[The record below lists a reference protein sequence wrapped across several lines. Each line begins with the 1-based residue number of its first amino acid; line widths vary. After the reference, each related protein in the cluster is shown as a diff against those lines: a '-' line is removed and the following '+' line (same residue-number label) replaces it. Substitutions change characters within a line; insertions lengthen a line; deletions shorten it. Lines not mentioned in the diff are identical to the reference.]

1 MKTPKAPMSTQVMK
15 LTSKWSQAARRDCQW
30 PLRRAR
36 RRGTAL
42 IIAEKTEGFRYNS
55 RRLMESP
62 EAKGETQSDASETEE
77 VEDAEVHE
85 AESLFEQELPAE
97 EFDVPLSVQPG
108 EQADDSHDT
117 SLVPYDPLQRYLAEV
132 RKYPF
137 LSKEEELQLFHDY
150 RTTGNREAAVKL
162 ILSNLRVSVAIAAE
176 YLHFG
181 ADYMDLI
188 QEGNVGLM
196 QAIRKFDPT
205 KGVRFHSYAAWW
217 VRAYVLRYLLNT
229 HRLVK
234 IGTTQDQRKLFY
246 NLNKEKRKLEREGFV
261 PDTKLLAD
269 RLHVRERDVVEM
281 AQRLGSWDISL
292 DAPIGPDQEGTLME
306 ILPAQGT
313 PADETLADEELR
325 SEEHTSELQSRLH
338 LVCRLL
344 LEKKK
349 KNKQKKAHSDCCVTW
364 SGRCIGCSRTGAL

>member
-1 MKTPKAPMSTQVMK
+1 
-15 LTSKWSQAARRDCQW
+15 
-30 PLRRAR
+30 
-36 RRGTAL
+36 
-42 IIAEKTEGFRYNS
+42 
-55 RRLMESP
+55 MESS
-62 EAKGETQSDASETEE
+62 EAKGETQSEASETEE
-77 VEDAEVHE
+77 IEDAEVHE
-85 AESLFEQELPAE
+85 AESLFETVLPAE
-97 EFDVPLSVQPG
+97 ELDVPLLVQPG
-108 EQADDSHDT
+108 EQADDSQDT
-117 SLVPYDPLQRYLAEV
+117 ALVPYDPLQRYLGEV

-162 ILSNLRVSVAIAAE
+162 ILSNLRVSVAFAAE

-229 HRLVK
+229 YRLVK

-246 NLNKEKRKLEREGFV
+246 NLNKEKRKLEREGYV

-269 RLHVRERDVVEM
+269 RLDVRERDVVEM
-281 AQRLGSWDISL
+281 SQRLGSWDISL
-292 DAPIGPDQEGTLME
+292 DAPIGPDREGTLME
-306 ILPAQGT
+306 ILPAQDA
-313 PADETLADEELR
+313 PADEALADEELR
-325 SEEHTSELQSRLH
+325 KLFRRQLAEFAATLDDRYADILRNRILSETPMTLDEIGKKYNISRERARQLEEKLIKWLREYIKREVKDFELL
-338 LVCRLL
+338 
-344 LEKKK
+344 KP
-349 KNKQKKAHSDCCVTW
+349 
-364 SGRCIGCSRTGAL
+364 

>member
-1 MKTPKAPMSTQVMK
+1 MEPSDSMDKSQNETAEAEDVEEAEVLESEAFLDREVPADELDAPLSIRPGDQT
-15 LTSKWSQAARRDCQW
+15 
-30 PLRRAR
+30 
-36 RRGTAL
+36 
-42 IIAEKTEGFRYNS
+42 
-55 RRLMESP
+55 
-62 EAKGETQSDASETEE
+62 DAS
-77 VEDAEVHE
+77 
-85 AESLFEQELPAE
+85 Q
-97 EFDVPLSVQPG
+97 
-108 EQADDSHDT
+108 DT
-117 SLVPYDPLQRYLAEV
+117 ALVPYDPLQRYLAEV

-162 ILSNLRVSVAIAAE
+162 ILANLRVSVAIAAE
-176 YLHFG
+176 YLHSG

-229 HRLVK
+229 YRMVK

-269 RLHVRERDVVEM
+269 RLNVRERDIVEM
-281 AQRLGSWDISL
+281 GQRLGSWDISL

-306 ILPAQGT
+306 ILPAAGT
-313 PADETLADEELR
+313 PADEALADEELKKLFR
-325 SEEHTSELQSRLH
+325 QKLAEFAATLDDRYADILRNRILSETPMTLDDIGKKYNISRERARQLEDKIIKRLREHMKKEIKDFELL
-338 LVCRLL
+338 
-344 LEKKK
+344 KP
-349 KNKQKKAHSDCCVTW
+349 
-364 SGRCIGCSRTGAL
+364 

>member
-1 MKTPKAPMSTQVMK
+1 MEPSDSMDET
-15 LTSKWSQAARRDCQW
+15 LNE
-30 PLRRAR
+30 
-36 RRGTAL
+36 TAE
-42 IIAEKTEGFRYNS
+42 AE
-55 RRLMESP
+55 
-62 EAKGETQSDASETEE
+62 DVEE
-77 VEDAEVHE
+77 AEVLE
-85 AESLFEQELPAE
+85 AEALVDREIPAE
-97 EFDVPLSVQPG
+97 EFDVPLSIQPG
-108 EQADDSHDT
+108 DQTDASQDT
-117 SLVPYDPLQRYLAEV
+117 ALAPYDPLQRYLAEV

-137 LSKEEELQLFHDY
+137 LSKEEELKLFHDY

-217 VRAYVLRYLLNT
+217 VRAYILRYLLNT

-234 IGTTQDQRKLFY
+234 IGTTPDQRKLFY

-269 RLHVRERDVVEM
+269 RLHVR
-281 AQRLGSWDISL
+281 
-292 DAPIGPDQEGTLME
+292 
-306 ILPAQGT
+306 
-313 PADETLADEELR
+313 
-325 SEEHTSELQSRLH
+325 SEEHTSELQSPCN

-349 KNKQKKAHSDCCVTW
+349 K
-364 SGRCIGCSRTGAL
+364 

>member
-1 MKTPKAPMSTQVMK
+1 M
-15 LTSKWSQAARRDCQW
+15 D
-30 PLRRAR
+30 
-36 RRGTAL
+36 
-42 IIAEKTEGFRYNS
+42 
-55 RRLMESP
+55 
-62 EAKGETQSDASETEE
+62 ETQNETAEAEDVEE
-77 VEDAEVHE
+77 AEVLESE
-85 AESLFEQELPAE
+85 AFLDREIPAE
-97 EFDVPLSVQPG
+97 EFDVPLSIQPG
-108 EQADDSHDT
+108 DQTDASQDT
-117 SLVPYDPLQRYLAEV
+117 ALVPYDPLQRYLAEV

-176 YLHFG
+176 YLHSG

-196 QAIRKFDPT
+196 QAIRKFDPM

-229 HRLVK
+229 YRLVK

-246 NLNKEKRKLEREGFV
+246 NLNKEKRKLEHEGFV

-269 RLHVRERDVVEM
+269 RLNVRERDVVEM
-281 AQRLGSWDISL
+281 GQRLGSWDISL
-292 DAPIGPDQEGTLME
+292 DAPIGPEQEGTLME

-313 PADETLADEELR
+313 PADETLADEELKKLFR
-325 SEEHTSELQSRLH
+325 RKLAEFAATLDDRYADILRNRILSETPMTLDDVGKKYTISRERARQLEEKIIKRLREYMKKEIKDFELL
-338 LVCRLL
+338 
-344 LEKKK
+344 KP
-349 KNKQKKAHSDCCVTW
+349 
-364 SGRCIGCSRTGAL
+364 

>member
-1 MKTPKAPMSTQVMK
+1 M
-15 LTSKWSQAARRDCQW
+15 D
-30 PLRRAR
+30 
-36 RRGTAL
+36 
-42 IIAEKTEGFRYNS
+42 
-55 RRLMESP
+55 
-62 EAKGETQSDASETEE
+62 ETQNET
-77 VEDAEVHE
+77 AE
-85 AESLFEQELPAE
+85 AEDVEEAEELAADAVVDREIPAE
-97 EFDVPLSVQPG
+97 ELDVPLSIQPG
-108 EQADDSHDT
+108 EKTDASQDT

-150 RTTGNREAAVKL
+150 QTTGNREAAVKL
-162 ILSNLRVSVAIAAE
+162 ILANLRVSLAIAGE
-176 YLHFG
+176 YLHSG

-229 HRLVK
+229 YRLVK

-269 RLHVRERDVVEM
+269 RLNVRERDVVEM
-281 AQRLGSWDISL
+281 GQRLGSWDISL

-306 ILPAQGT
+306 ILPSPGT
-313 PADETLADEELR
+313 PADEALADEELR
-325 SEEHTSELQSRLH
+325 TLFRRKLAEFAATLDDRYADILRNRILSETPMTLDDIGKKYHLSRERARQLEEKIIKRLREYMKKEIKDFELL
-338 LVCRLL
+338 
-344 LEKKK
+344 KP
-349 KNKQKKAHSDCCVTW
+349 
-364 SGRCIGCSRTGAL
+364 

>member
-1 MKTPKAPMSTQVMK
+1 MEPSDSMDETHNE
-15 LTSKWSQAARRDCQW
+15 
-30 PLRRAR
+30 
-36 RRGTAL
+36 TA
-42 IIAEKTEGFRYNS
+42 
-55 RRLMESP
+55 
-62 EAKGETQSDASETEE
+62 
-77 VEDAEVHE
+77 E
-85 AESLFEQELPAE
+85 AEDVEEAELLEAGALLDQEIPAAQFE
-97 EFDVPLSVQPG
+97 VPLSIQPG
-108 EQADDSHDT
+108 DKTDGSQDT
-117 SLVPYDPLQRYLAEV
+117 VPVPYDPLQRYLAEV

-137 LSKEEELQLFHDY
+137 LSKEEELQLFHEY

-176 YLHFG
+176 YLHSG

-188 QEGNVGLM
+188 QECNVGLM

-229 HRLVK
+229 YRLVK

-269 RLHVRERDVVEM
+269 RLDVRERDVVEM
-281 AQRLGSWDISL
+281 SQRLGSWDISL

-306 ILPAQGT
+306 ILPAQDA
-313 PADETLADEELR
+313 PADEALADEELR
-325 SEEHTSELQSRLH
+325 KLFRRKLAEFAATLDDRYADILRNRILSETPMTLDEIGKKYNISRERARQLEEKLIKWLREYMKREVKDFELL
-338 LVCRLL
+338 
-344 LEKKK
+344 KP
-349 KNKQKKAHSDCCVTW
+349 
-364 SGRCIGCSRTGAL
+364 

>member
-1 MKTPKAPMSTQVMK
+1 
-15 LTSKWSQAARRDCQW
+15 
-30 PLRRAR
+30 
-36 RRGTAL
+36 
-42 IIAEKTEGFRYNS
+42 
-55 RRLMESP
+55 MEPSDSMD
-62 EAKGETQSDASETEE
+62 ETQNET
-77 VEDAEVHE
+77 AE
-85 AESLFEQELPAE
+85 AEDIEEAEILESEAFLDREIPAE
-97 EFDVPLSVQPG
+97 EFDVPLSIQPG
-108 EQADDSHDT
+108 AQTDASQDT
-117 SLVPYDPLQRYLAEV
+117 ALAPYDPLQRYLAEV

-176 YLHFG
+176 YLHSG

-229 HRLVK
+229 YRLVK

-269 RLHVRERDVVEM
+269 RLNVRERDVVEM
-281 AQRLGSWDISL
+281 GQRLGSWDISL

-313 PADETLADEELR
+313 PADETLAGEELR
-325 SEEHTSELQSRLH
+325 KLFRRKLAEFAATLDDRYADILRNRILSETPMTLDDIGKKYNISRERARQLEEKIIKRLREHMKKEIKDFELL
-338 LVCRLL
+338 
-344 LEKKK
+344 KP
-349 KNKQKKAHSDCCVTW
+349 
-364 SGRCIGCSRTGAL
+364 